1 MRHHLWPPS
10 WQVAGAMIRKIQQVG
25 QTCLHCRWFLC
36 PSASPTSA
44 VWTNSLGLQMMP
56 GLCTIWSLFGWRQL
70 GILPLIRNSWPKGLV
85 ENFKTLNICYEVV
98 HTLDALHNLGAAMV
112 LAQLSTITI
121 CWSLNAT
128 IPSSRYSFPLF
139 GNLSSWLS
147 FAAIWTA
154 KWILKYGVWMGLEYP
169 VFILAGSCSI
179 YSWNSKR
186 YTLVPVYNT

>member
-10 WQVAGAMIRKIQQVG
+10 WQVARAMIRKIQQVG
-25 QTCLHCRWFLC
+25 QTRLHCRWFLC

-44 VWTNSLGLQMMP
+44 VWTNSLGLRMMP

-85 ENFKTLNICYEVV
+85 HTLN
-98 HTLDALHNLGAAMV
+98 DALHNLVAGMA
-112 LAQLSTITI
+112 LAQLSTTTI

-139 GNLSSWLS
+139 GSLSSWLS
-147 FAAIWTA
+147 FASILTA
-154 KWILKYGVWMGLEYP
+154 KWNFKYGVWNIQCLSWQGLAASMREI
-169 VFILAGSCSI
+169 V
-179 YSWNSKR
+179 ND
-186 YTLVPVYNT
+186 TL